1 MSRDDH
7 FLNDPSF
14 LNSLA
19 RHAGVT
25 QGSHIWNDL
34 SFRDEDSVA
43 GRTVIRRM
51 PPPSF
56 YTPERSR
63 SPEPGQP
70 MSLLNQPFESE
81 DLRRRSARD
90 ETRQAIRKPSRGAS
104 LEAAIREIATKAAG
118 RTDPVVRL
126 AAIETLAEEAI
137 KLLRGST
144 TIGSEPSTIP
154 ADPNDARDDLLWRQ
168 ACDEAYTDGMVARK
182 CGIGQDDHGL
192 AMDTD
197 RSAGLAQA
205 FRLGWAVADA
215 EAARDDVIEAA
226 RLVLKF
232 GDADSR
238 DLLRTALS
246 RLSPPF

>member
-1 MSRDDH
+1 MNDDDH

-25 QGSHIWNDL
+25 QGS
-34 SFRDEDSVA
+34 SVWA
-43 GRTVIRRM
+43 NTSGPAPLPREFTNR
-51 PPPSF
+51 SA
-56 YTPERSR
+56 PE
-63 SPEPGQP
+63 
-70 MSLLNQPFESE
+70 PFESE

-90 ETRQAIRKPSRGAS
+90 EVRKSIRKPSRGAV
-104 LEAAIREIATKAAG
+104 LEGAIREIAARAAG

-126 AAIETLAEEAI
+126 AAIETLAKEAI